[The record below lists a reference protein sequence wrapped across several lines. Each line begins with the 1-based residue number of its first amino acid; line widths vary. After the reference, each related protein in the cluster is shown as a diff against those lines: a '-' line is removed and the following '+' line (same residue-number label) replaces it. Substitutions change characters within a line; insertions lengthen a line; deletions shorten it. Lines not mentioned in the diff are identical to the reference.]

1 MKNEASSKIQFND
14 TVDPIG
20 IELILEI
27 LSLSVSIVG
36 VVHQIGWLSKRDKKI
51 QQKFIKLRE
60 QTLRLHNNL
69 DNLILKFKEYNEM
82 YYNRNTSFSRK
93 LTISDTL
100 FILKEKD
107 YLEWLDLQKSIHGL
121 SKECYSLIFKIRE
134 LSLNYPNSLINET
147 LNKEIFMPFDELLI
161 KFSSYE
167 FIEFATQLRNA
178 LTKLES
184 ILDDLTRIH
193 DIRDFR

>member
-14 TVDPIG
+14 RVDPIG
-20 IELILEI
+20 IELVLSI

-36 VVHQIGWLSKRDKKI
+36 VVHQLGWLSKRDKKI
-51 QQKFIKLRE
+51 QKKFIKLRE

-69 DNLILKFKEYNEM
+69 DNLILKFKEYNEK
-82 YYNRNTSFSRK
+82 YYNGDTLFSRK

-107 YLEWLDLQKSIHGL
+107 YLDWLDLQKSIQGL
-121 SKECYSLIFKIRE
+121 SKEVYSLIFNIRE
-134 LSLNYPNSLINET
+134 LSLNYPNHLINET
-147 LNKEIFMPFDELLI
+147 MNKEIFTPFDELLI
-161 KFSSYE
+161 KFNSYE

-178 LTKLES
+178 LTKLEL
-184 ILDDLTRIH
+184 ILYDLTRIH
-193 DIRDFR
+193 NIGDFR